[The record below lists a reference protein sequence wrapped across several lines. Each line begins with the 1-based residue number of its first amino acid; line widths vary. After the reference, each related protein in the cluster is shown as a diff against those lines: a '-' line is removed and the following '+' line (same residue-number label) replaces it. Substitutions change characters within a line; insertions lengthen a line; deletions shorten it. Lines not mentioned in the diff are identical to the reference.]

1 LLRPRSGRAH
11 ARVTNIELFFDLV
24 FVFAVTQLSHTLLA
38 HLDVRTAFETTLL
51 FLAVWWVW
59 IYTTWCTN
67 WLDPEHTAVRLLVF
81 ALMLAGLLLAC
92 SLPHAFGHEGPLFA
106 WCYVLMQVGRTL
118 FMVWATGRERP
129 ELQRNFQRVTVWL
142 LLSGA
147 LWIAGTLWEGDR
159 RLGLWTLAIAV
170 EYSSVWVGFWVPGL
184 GRSHTRDWDIAGAH
198 LAERCSLFI
207 MIALGESIVVI
218 GATAAAHPAT
228 WAAVSAFA
236 AAFVGSVAM
245 WWIYFHLGYEKG
257 TRQIATAKDP
267 GRIGRLAYTYL
278 HIPIVAGIVVAAVA
292 DELVLVHPAGHV
304 DAPFITTTLGGAT
317 LFLLGNLAFKAV
329 IWGRWPLSHLGG
341 FALLALAGGFA
352 PSLPPLALAA
362 VVMGILVAV
371 AAWETLALRAEAV
384 PLEGGRATRPENA
397 PGSTP

>member
-1 LLRPRSGRAH
+1 
-11 ARVTNIELFFDLV
+11 
-24 FVFAVTQLSHTLLA
+24 
-38 HLDVRTAFETTLL
+38 
-51 FLAVWWVW
+51 
-59 IYTTWCTN
+59 
-67 WLDPEHTAVRLLVF
+67 
-81 ALMLAGLLLAC
+81 
-92 SLPHAFGHEGPLFA
+92 
-106 WCYVLMQVGRTL
+106 
-118 FMVWATGRERP
+118 
-129 ELQRNFQRVTVWL
+129 
-142 LLSGA
+142 
-147 LWIAGTLWEGDR
+147 
-159 RLGLWTLAIAV
+159 
-170 EYSSVWVGFWVPGL
+170 
-184 GRSHTRDWDIAGAH
+184 
-198 LAERCSLFI
+198 
-207 MIALGESIVVI
+207 
-218 GATAAAHPAT
+218 
-228 WAAVSAFA
+228 
-236 AAFVGSVAM
+236 
-245 WWIYFHLGYEKG
+245 
-257 TRQIATAKDP
+257 
-267 GRIGRLAYTYL
+267 RLAYTYL